1 MNLNQFFFFFLL
13 PVSMALYALYG
24 SKKFKI
30 EIFILSY
37 VFAHSSSGLNLFGF
51 SFSFEKVMCLIFLFL
66 LIFKYRPNLYELK
79 KIILTWGIFFV
90 YSIIITFLNEKSE
103 NIILILFDFL
113 QILILP
119 IFLLNYLKKTN
130 YSPTRIALGFYKV
143 GFIVLVIQL
152 VEIYF
157 QQDFYQLTNLSDGFN
172 NYIGS
177 ITRNDFIRASS
188 LFSEVSVTSL
198 YSLFGLLL
206 GLNYLNRFLRVKA
219 IFLFFTIVF
228 LSSTR
233 LGLAMFVVTILV
245 FYFRIYKLKL
255 ISLIMFFAFIIFFST
270 DYLESILDIVSN
282 FTRSGSEISFQDAD
296 KDSSLFQREKQT
308 SYLYNNN
315 NIIFGS
321 GRSRL
326 LDFINT
332 TDDFY
337 ALDSRLI
344 MQLIFHGIIGTT
356 IYFIGILKLIKFKMK
371 NKTTKNR
378 YFRVQLILLVLPFM
392 IFSSVAEIF
401 YLISLI
407 LPFLFVEKNN
417 LKFLRN

>member
-1 MNLNQFFFFFLL
+1 MNLDQFFFFFLL

-24 SKKFKI
+24 SKKFKV
-30 EIFILSY
+30 EVFILSY
-37 VFAHSSSGLNLFGF
+37 VFAHSSSGLYLFGF
-51 SFSFEKVMCLIFLFL
+51 SFSFEKVMCLILLFL

-90 YSIIITFLNEKSE
+90 YSIVITFLNEKSE

-119 IFLLNYLKKTN
+119 IFLLNYLKNTD

-143 GFIVLVIQL
+143 GIIVLVIQL

-157 QQDFYQLTNLSDGFN
+157 QQDFYQLINLSDGFN

-177 ITRNDFIRASS
+177 IKRNDFIRASS

-206 GLNYLNRFLRVKA
+206 ALNYLNRFLRVKA
-219 IFLFFTIVF
+219 IFLFFSIVF
-228 LSSTR
+228 LSATR
-233 LGLAMFVVTILV
+233 LGLAMFIVSILV
-245 FYFRIYKLKL
+245 YYFRIYKLKL
-255 ISLIMFFAFIIFFST
+255 SSLIVISAFIIFFSI
-270 DYLESILDIVSN
+270 DYLEAILDTVSN
-282 FTRSGSEISFQDAD
+282 FTRSGSEIAFHDAD
-296 KDSSLFQREKQT
+296 KDSSLFQREKQAA
-308 SYLYNNN
+308 YLYNNT

-326 LDFINT
+326 LDFINM

-344 MQLIFHGIIGTT
+344 MQLIFHGMIGAT
-356 IYFIGILKLIKFKMK
+356 IYFIGILKLIKFKSK
-371 NKTTKNR
+371 NKITKNR
-378 YFRVQLILLVLPFM
+378 YFRIQLILLVLPFM

-401 YLISLI
+401 YLISLV

-417 LKFLRN
+417 LKFLRK